1 MSTALPSLARR
12 RFLTRLIEPSLSEPS
27 LSSPGLHLIEP
38 ARNLHDWQRQTVTD
52 GNDDGTRASVLWGLW
67 ASGPDE
73 VFAVGDAGL
82 VLHWDGRRWACEPSD
97 TRLPLHDVCGSAA
110 GTLFAVGWMGI
121 ICERRAGHWVVIQG
135 GETDAS
141 GKRYQSCR
149 TNQPLFAVCSDSSGE
164 VWAVGDH
171 GRILSHRGGR
181 WQEMDSGVTGHL
193 RGIVGLADGSLMAC
207 GRNGLVICWDG
218 DAWRPMRTGTG
229 ADLNRLWARAPN
241 DVYALG
247 GSHDPATNGSLG
259 CLLHFDGDQWSQVPA
274 RGRIERLRGMA
285 GDARDLLLVGDHGG
299 VHRLADGM
307 IERIGQSG
315 GPDLLDV
322 VLFPDHALAVGDLGT
337 VLRSG
342 TPTSTKSEVG
352 FETDADAGTRPRHR
366 THPSR
371 WRRVGAG
378 ITERTLHAIWAAPS
392 GRLFAVGEAG
402 TILIGDGSR
411 WESMEAP
418 NRLDLRG
425 IWGSSERHLFACG
438 ERGSLLHYDG
448 TGWQEVHRLDT
459 QTTALAVTGFGPH
472 DVFVVGDQGLVLRYD
487 GVDWQP
493 LPSGTKSALY
503 GLWGA
508 DADHLLAVGDLG
520 LVLRWNGHDLQ
531 AFQIGTES
539 FLFGVW
545 GDGLSD
551 IHVTGQ
557 AGTLAHFDGTRWSL
571 LRAGSDS
578 AAGIDRRAD
587 LLAIAGRPGL
597 ATFAVGSRGTALRAK
612 TGADGCRHWI
622 AEETHCEANLR
633 ALCVDQEGDAY
644 AVGDG
649 GTLLYRP
656 AG

>member
-1 MSTALPSLARR
+1 MSTALPSSARR
-12 RFLTRLIEPSLSEPS
+12 RFLTRFLSEPS
-27 LSSPGLHLIEP
+27 LSALGRQP
-38 ARNLHDWQRQTVTD
+38 RNLHDWRRQTVTD
-52 GNDDGTRASVLWGLW
+52 RTDDGTRAGVLWGLW

-73 VFAVGDAGL
+73 VFAVGDAGV
-82 VLHWDGRRWACEPSD
+82 VLHWDGRRWVSEPSG
-97 TRLPLHDVCGSAA
+97 TRLPLHAVCGSAD

-121 ICERRAGHWVVIQG
+121 ICERRAGQWVAIQG

-141 GKRYQSCR
+141 GRRYQSCR
-149 TNQPLFAVCSDSSGE
+149 SNQPLFAVCSDPSGG

-171 GRILSHRGGR
+171 GRILCYRGGH

-207 GRNGLVICWDG
+207 GRNGLIIRWDG
-218 DAWRPMRTGTG
+218 DAWCPMRTGTG
-229 ADLNRLWARAPN
+229 ADLNRLWARSP
-241 DVYALG
+241 DDIYALG

-259 CLLHFDGDQWSQVPA
+259 CLLHFDGDHWSQVPA
-274 RGRIERLRGMA
+274 RGRIERLRGVA
-285 GDARDLLLVGDHGG
+285 GDAQDLVLVGDYGG
-299 VHRLADGM
+299 VYRLADGM

-315 GPDLLDV
+315 GPDLLDIA
-322 VLFPDHALAVGDLGT
+322 LFPNHALAVGDLGT

-342 TPTSTKSEVG
+342 MPTTTEPEV
-352 FETDADAGTRPRHR
+352 ETDAHADADADVGTRPQHR
-366 THPSR
+366 TRPSR
-371 WRRVGAG
+371 WHRVGAG
-378 ITERTLHAIWAAPS
+378 ITDRTLHAIWAAPS

-402 TILIGDGSR
+402 TILIGEGNR

-448 TGWQEVHRLDT
+448 TGWQEMHRMDT
-459 QTTALAVTGFGPH
+459 QTTALAITGFGPH

-487 GVDWQP
+487 GVDWRR

-545 GDGLSD
+545 GEGLSD

-557 AGTLAHFDGTRWSL
+557 AGTLAHFDGARWSL
-571 LRAGSDS
+571 LRAGSDGAS
-578 AAGIDRRAD
+578 CIDTRAD
-587 LLAIAGRPGL
+587 LLAVAGRPGL
-597 ATFAVGSRGTALRAK
+597 AALAVGSRGTALWAK
-612 TGADGCRHWI
+612 AGTDGRRHWV
-622 AEETHCEANLR
+622 AEETHCEASLR
-633 ALCVDQEGDAY
+633 ALCLDQMGDAY

-656 AG
+656 VG